1 MFSPKIQDAIADQIN
16 AELYSAYVYLS
27 MSAYFQEQNLSGFA
41 HWMRLQ
47 YQEETM
53 HALKLFDYAS
63 DRGGQ
68 ITLKAVSAPPSGFGS
83 PLEIF
88 EKALAHEQKVTGL
101 IHSLYKLALE
111 EGDYPTQVLLQWYIT
126 EQVEEE
132 KNASEAVADLQRVGD
147 FGPGLLMLDREM
159 GNRGASD

>member
-1 MFSPKIQDAIADQIN
+1 MFSQKLQDAIGEQVN
-16 AELYSAYVYLS
+16 AEMYSAYIYLS
-27 MSAYFQEQNLSGFA
+27 MSAYFQGQNLPGFA

-47 YQEETM
+47 YEEEMM
-53 HALKLFDYAS
+53 HALKLFDYVA

-68 ITLKAVSAPPSGFGS
+68 VALKAIAAPPAGFGS

-101 IHSLYKLALE
+101 IHNLYKLALDE
-111 EGDYPTQVLLQWYIT
+111 ADYPTQMLLQWYVD

-132 KNASEAVADLQRVGD
+132 KNASEAVANLQRIGD

-159 GNRGASD
+159 GARGAGA

>member
-1 MFSPKIQDAIADQIN
+1 MFSQKIQDAIADQIN

-27 MSAYFQEQNLSGFA
+27 MSAYFQAQNLPGFA

-68 ITLKAVSAPPSGFGS
+68 VTLKAVAAPPSGFGS

-101 IHSLYKLALE
+101 IHSLYKLAVE
-111 EGDYPTQVLLQWYIT
+111 EEDYPTQVLLQWYIT

-132 KNASEAVADLQRVGD
+132 KNASEAVANLQRVGD
-147 FGPGLLMLDREM
+147 FGPGLLLLDREM
-159 GNRGASD
+159 GNREA

>member
-132 KNASEAVADLQRVGD
+132 KNASEAVADLQRLGD
-147 FGPGLLMLDREM
+147 FGPGLLILDREM

>member
-1 MFSPKIQDAIADQIN
+1 MFSQKIQDAIADQIN

-27 MSAYFQEQNLSGFA
+27 MSAYFQAQNLPGFA

-68 ITLKAVSAPPSGFGS
+68 VTLKAVAAPPSGFGS

-101 IHSLYKLALE
+101 IHSLYKLAVE
-111 EGDYPTQVLLQWYIT
+111 EEDYPTQVLLQWYIT

-132 KNASEAVADLQRVGD
+132 KNASESVANLQRVGD
-147 FGPGLLMLDREM
+147 FGPGLLLLDREM
-159 GNRGASD
+159 GNREA

>member
-63 DRGGQ
+63 DRGGR

>member
-63 DRGGQ
+63 DRGGR

-132 KNASEAVADLQRVGD
+132 KNASEAVADLQRLGD
-147 FGPGLLMLDREM
+147 FGPGLLILDREM